1 MKVNNSGTLIGRLA
15 RDPEQRGG
23 GAVTT
28 FTLAVDGWNGK
39 TKEKETDFIRCTAF
53 GKLGDT
59 IFNYSKKGKLL
70 GVATRLKP
78 RSWEDPTSGEKRS
91 ELSVIVEDVFLGPDP
106 SGAPR
111 PQQRNSAPPDDWG
124 DGPFDPTDPD
134 EDPLGLV

>member
-1 MKVNNSGTLIGRLA
+1 MKANNSGTLIGRLA

-23 GAVTT
+23 GMVTT

-59 IFNYSKKGKLL
+59 IFNYAKKGKLL
-70 GVATRLKP
+70 GVAIHLKP
-78 RSWEDPTSGEKRS
+78 RSWEDPTSGEKRT

-106 SGAPR
+106 GVSGPPR
-111 PQQRNSAPPDDWG
+111 QQRRNDGPPDDWAPAG
-124 DGPFDPTDPD
+124 PD
-134 EDPLGLV
+134 EDPFSLI